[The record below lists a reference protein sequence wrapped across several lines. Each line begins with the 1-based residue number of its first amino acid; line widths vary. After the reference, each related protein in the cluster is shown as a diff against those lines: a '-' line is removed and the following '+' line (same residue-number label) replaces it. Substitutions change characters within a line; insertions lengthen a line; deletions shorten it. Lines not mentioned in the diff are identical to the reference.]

1 MKIKYIN
8 KLNEEYIITKEDNE
22 VKITNGIGTIIIE
35 EELLILLE
43 EVFNNAEIKEVGS
56 NKNE

>member
-1 MKIKYIN
+1 MKIKYLN
-8 KLNEEYIITKEDNE
+8 KFNEEYTITKEDNE

-43 EVFNNAEIKEVGS
+43 EVFNNTEIKEVGS
-56 NKNE
+56 KKNE

>member
-8 KLNEEYIITKEDNE
+8 KFNEEYIITKEDNE

-43 EVFNNAEIKEVGS
+43 EIFNNTEIKELGS

>member
-22 VKITNGIGTIIIE
+22 VKITNGIGTIIIDE
-35 EELLILLE
+35 QLLVILE
-43 EVFNNAEIKEVGS
+43 EVFNR
-56 NKNE
+56 

>member
-43 EVFNNAEIKEVGS
+43 EIFNNTEIKEVGS